1 MKSTGPEPPS
11 GPIRVTRAKL
21 KAADYLYR
29 RMKGWLL
36 IDSTLDHMRERDP
49 SNLEIDVVDAKVLA
63 VNTFYRTRLLATRKM
78 ARHIVTQMSKASLEG
93 RGLVEAIC
101 EIRLKG
107 KIRYFRVFASKYCHF
122 FVDPRRYSI
131 IDRYNVRTLK
141 VHLGDRRYTIRA
153 LSGNYRDFLEGLK
166 TLVKRDSLE
175 VSWRELDHYLYL
187 WGLWRDYV
195 DPQKRRQIAG
205 GIRELFEMRNEDE
218 RINSALAIINSR

>member
-1 MKSTGPEPPS
+1 MKSAGQEPPR
-11 GPIRVTRAKL
+11 GPIRITRAKL

-29 RMKGWLL
+29 RMKGWVL

-49 SNLEIDVVDAKVLA
+49 SNLEIEVVDAKVLA

-131 IDRYNVRTLK
+131 SDSYNVRALK
-141 VHLGDRRYTIRA
+141 VHLRDRRYTIRA
-153 LSGNYRDFLEGLK
+153 LSGNYRVFLEGLK
-166 TLVKRDSLE
+166 TLVKRDSLK

-187 WGLWRDYV
+187 WGLWEHYLDSR
-195 DPQKRRQIAG
+195 KRGRIAE
-205 GIRELFEMRNEDE
+205 GIRDLFKEGE
-218 RINSALAIINSR
+218 RDSRVKNAIRLLDAT

>member
-1 MKSTGPEPPS
+1 MKSTGQEPPS

-29 RMKGWLL
+29 RMKGWVL

-49 SNLEIDVVDAKVLA
+49 SNLEIEVVDAKVLA

-78 ARHIVTQMSKASLEG
+78 ARHIVTQMSKASLKG
-93 RGLVEAIC
+93 PRLVEAIC

-107 KIRYFRVFASKYCHF
+107 KIRHFRVFASKYCHF

-131 IDRYNVRTLK
+131 SDSYNVRALK
-141 VHLGDRRYTIRA
+141 VHLRDRRYTIRA
-153 LSGNYRDFLEGLK
+153 LSGNYRVFLEGLK

-187 WGLWRDYV
+187 WGLRRDYV

-205 GIRELFEMRNEDE
+205 GIRELFDKQEREREIKDAIRAIEDC
-218 RINSALAIINSR
+218 